1 MPPFPGLTQ
10 PKIPV
15 NVEEEVPVYETNADV
30 RKFLR
35 AKEEAAKAAKEQAEK
50 EARRK
55 LYQEHFGTKKGGRK
69 TRGRAKRAKKAKSR
83 RRK

>member
-35 AKEEAAKAAKEQAEK
+35 AKEEAAAKQV
-50 EARRK
+50 RK
-55 LYQEHFGTKKGGRK
+55 QLFQQHFGPKKGGRR
-69 TRGRAKRAKKAKSR
+69 TRSRAKRSKAKSR